1 MRKMLKLLTFLSVLA
16 VFLTIAGCSEQRGS
30 SPPNDLPP
38 SDAVGALV
46 ARISI
51 GDADVILNAAEKLPD
66 AIKNHSDRESLGYI
80 IRKIEPLL
88 KHENDSI
95 RYWAAMSLGKLGPM
109 ASDAIPQ
116 LISSLEEK
124 IDDFSSK
131 TSASGIQYALDQ
143 ISPNWLDRNDVPKD
157 VRERYSKH

>member
-1 MRKMLKLLTFLSVLA
+1 MESFRTPAFLIVIL
-16 VFLTIAGCSEQRGS
+16 FCFAGCSEQRGS
-30 SPPNDLPP
+30 SSPNDLPP
-38 SDAVGALV
+38 NDVVGALV
-46 ARISI
+46 AQISL

-66 AIKNHSDRESLGYI
+66 AIENHSDRESLGYI

-116 LISSLEEK
+116 LISSLAEK